1 MWRAGSKLA
10 GPERARR
17 PRDHVTEGVSV
28 FEKEMNIMKIRKTF
42 LKAITKK
49 IRFNS
54 HLRDLPRKTLLDEIE
69 VTTHEEVA
77 QLFEEFLG
85 VTEAGNRVT
94 Y

>member
-1 MWRAGSKLA
+1 MTG
-10 GPERARR
+10 
-17 PRDHVTEGVSV
+17 GVRV
-28 FEKEMNIMKIRKTF
+28 FEKEMKIMKIRKTF
-42 LKAITKK
+42 LKAITKN

-69 VTTHEEVA
+69 VTTHEEVV